1 MMSRT
6 AYKGLRIDYFADECA
21 AQIPPMAKVSYV
33 AAAPITK
40 SKPKSLANAYALL
53 DTGSVESDSDD
64 ESYLTEGVR
73 VSQRH
78 WTEAAVA

>member
-6 AYKGLRIDYFADECA
+6 AYKGLRIDYYADECA
-21 AQIPPMAKVSYV
+21 AQIPVLTRFSHA
-33 AAAPITK
+33 AAAPVT
-40 SKPKSLANAYALL
+40 KPKPNPLANAYALL

-73 VSQRH
+73 VGQRH